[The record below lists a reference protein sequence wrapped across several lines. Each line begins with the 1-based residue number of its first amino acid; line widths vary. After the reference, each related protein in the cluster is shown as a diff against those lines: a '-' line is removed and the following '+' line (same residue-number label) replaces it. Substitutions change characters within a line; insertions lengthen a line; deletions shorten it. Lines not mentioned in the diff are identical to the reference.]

1 MKLPWLFIKSSP
13 KNAKERETGGMEL
26 VSMRQDVAYSYGF
39 IGRMLTP
46 LLYMQFPNRRF
57 VVR

>member
-1 MKLPWLFIKSSP
+1 
-13 KNAKERETGGMEL
+13 
-26 VSMRQDVAYSYGF
+26 MRQDVAYSYGF